1 MKLKIIGNVG
11 KALTRPHKENITKY
25 KVFILITSNQIMVSF
40 ADVQQQLAVSLSSF
54 KMHAPFLI
62 DKLTNS

>member
-1 MKLKIIGNVG
+1 MNLKIIGNVG

-40 ADVQQQLAVSLSSF
+40 ADAQQQLALKF
-54 KMHAPFLI
+54 QDARPFF
-62 DKLTNS
+62 N

>member
-25 KVFILITSNQIMVSF
+25 KFFILITSNQIMVSF
-40 ADVQQQLAVSLSSF
+40 ADVQQQLARLPVAEYL
-54 KMHAPFLI
+54 A
-62 DKLTNS
+62 